1 MLECALVGD
10 RLHVAGVEHFE
21 MAARRFQLWEEFYA
35 HQLKQVD
42 LGGGAAAL
50 DERRHFLGARRSTG
64 LALIFPALET
74 HVASKIDA
82 EAQVLKARRKAR
94 EEQRLAAGEV
104 APLSLGPAAAAAG
117 RQDGKDDD
125 GDGPKG
131 RRRRRGAAKKGQEG
145 GQ

>member
-1 MLECALVGD
+1 VAD
-10 RLHVAGVEHFE
+10 RLNVAGVEHLE

-104 APLSLGPAAAAAG
+104 APLGRGPAAAAAG
-117 RQDGKDDD
+117 KTDGKGDDPD
-125 GDGPKG
+125 GSKG
-131 RRRRRGAAKKGQEG
+131 RRRRGGGPKKGQEG

>member
-1 MLECALVGD
+1 M
-10 RLHVAGVEHFE
+10 
-21 MAARRFQLWEEFYA
+21 
-35 HQLKQVD
+35 
-42 LGGGAAAL
+42 
-50 DERRHFLGARRSTG
+50 
-64 LALIFPALET
+64 
-74 HVASKIDA
+74 ASKIDA

-104 APLSLGPAAAAAG
+104 APLSLGPATAAAG